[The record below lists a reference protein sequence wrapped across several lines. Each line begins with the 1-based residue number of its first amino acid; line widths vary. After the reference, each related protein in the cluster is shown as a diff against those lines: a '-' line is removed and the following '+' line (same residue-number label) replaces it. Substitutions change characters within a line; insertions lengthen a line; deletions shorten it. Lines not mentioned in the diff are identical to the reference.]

1 MILKAANI
9 SKTYRLNNHTIPIL
23 EHFDFQADAGEKI
36 AVTGPSGSGKSTLLN
51 LLSGLDKADSGD
63 IRFKD
68 TKYAD
73 LSKEQMTNLRLT
85 EFGYIFQAFHLI
97 STLNAADN
105 ILMPLAARKKKVLYS
120 DLEPICKKLG
130 IENCLD
136 HFPHQLS
143 GGEQQRVAIARAL
156 IGNPA
161 VIFSDEATGNLD
173 QKNSIQVMD
182 LLTECCSEQNVA
194 LIFVTHDDSLLRY
207 ADRVIRI
214 PEVQQ
219 HES

>member
-1 MILKAANI
+1 M
-9 SKTYRLNNHTIPIL
+9 
-23 EHFDFQADAGEKI
+23 
-36 AVTGPSGSGKSTLLN
+36 
-51 LLSGLDKADSGD
+51 
-63 IRFKD
+63 
-68 TKYAD
+68 
-73 LSKEQMTNLRLT
+73 
-85 EFGYIFQAFHLI
+85 
-97 STLNAADN
+97 
-105 ILMPLAARKKKVLYS
+105 
-120 DLEPICKKLG
+120 C
-130 IENCLD
+130 
-136 HFPHQLS
+136 
-143 GGEQQRVAIARAL
+143 QRASLARAL

-182 LLTECCSEQNVA
+182 LLTECCSAQNVA